1 MKAKDLVKNVKLEI
15 LEEKSEKLRNLIRER
30 LLEIQ
35 ESKQILEIMERDF
48 NELMETDVDDF
59 ILP

>member
-30 LLEIQ
+30 EI
-35 ESKQILEIMERDF
+35 
-48 NELMETDVDDF
+48 
-59 ILP
+59 